1 MDQGGSEGAMG
12 LLVTGILLLG
22 GIGLFISWGLSNA
35 YLPS

>member
-12 LLVTGILLLG
+12 LLVTGLLLLG
-22 GIGLFISWGLSNA
+22 GIGLFIRWGLSHA

>member
-22 GIGLFISWGLSNA
+22 GIALFISWGLSNA